1 MEQEADATSEHEQF
15 ANQRQRKNKKSSAPK
30 RAAPYSHASRPRL
43 PLQRPQ
49 QHAHHARRTVS
60 GSSSGSSSLVE
71 YESAS
76 DSSAAS
82 SSGDWSPTSG
92 TYRAE
97 GDIPVDDG
105 VRGPSPSSYP
115 SQSPSGAFPTLPSH
129 FSLPIPPHLSAQ
141 RPPPAPASLHAEPA
155 PPSGYEHQHEYA
167 PAVPAMHLT
176 QATPLSQA
184 FPPFAHV
191 AEPAYLPPAPWA
203 PSAAGDGVEVD
214 AQVPMEDGE
223 AYGAHS
229 APSSVIGADEH
240 AALPPLDGA
249 ALAPVPA
256 MTGALGVL
264 SDAWMDDQF
273 YENLF
278 GSLGLD
284 QLAMGG
290 GGDGGAVQGG
300 EDGMGMEGM
309 GPGLTLSMEE
319 VRAEEQLGA
328 GGAAWF

>member
-1 MEQEADATSEHEQF
+1 
-15 ANQRQRKNKKSSAPK
+15 
-30 RAAPYSHASRPRL
+30 
-43 PLQRPQ
+43 
-49 QHAHHARRTVS
+49 
-60 GSSSGSSSLVE
+60 
-71 YESAS
+71 
-76 DSSAAS
+76 
-82 SSGDWSPTSG
+82 
-92 TYRAE
+92 
-97 GDIPVDDG
+97 
-105 VRGPSPSSYP
+105 
-115 SQSPSGAFPTLPSH
+115 
-129 FSLPIPPHLSAQ
+129 
-141 RPPPAPASLHAEPA
+141 
-155 PPSGYEHQHEYA
+155 
-167 PAVPAMHLT
+167 MHLT

-191 AEPAYLPPAPWA
+191 AEPSYLPLAPWA
-203 PSAAGDGVEVD
+203 PSAAGEGVEVD

-229 APSSVIGADEH
+229 APSSIIGADEH
-240 AALPPLDGA
+240 AAHAAPPFDAA

-256 MTGALGVL
+256 MSGALGVL

-290 GGDGGAVQGG
+290 DGDGANAAAQGG